1 MKQKI
6 GTLQASFLIV
16 NAIVPTA
23 IVVLPSIISTR
34 LEQEGPFSIVIS
46 AGLGILIVLLVADLI
61 KKSNGTPYIE
71 WISKVS
77 SPFVATFMGALILGH
92 FIEETAIV
100 LRQSINFISE
110 NVLLKTPFA
119 VILLVMMIVSIYI
132 TSQGIEVMARVSS
145 ILVLLYILPIPI
157 YMSGVADFNQFSR
170 LLPIFEH
177 SPNDFI
183 LGSLGPANW
192 VSEVSFLLYI
202 APYLKSP
209 ERSRSI
215 GFLSLSF
222 TCIIILIIYVPTLL
236 AFGPEYIKV
245 LNYPGYTYS
254 RLVHLGHAF
263 ENLNI
268 LFVSYWLLVSYI
280 KLSFFLFV
288 TLECFKQTLRI
299 KENQLFYL
307 LALALIISLESYYTW
322 DTPDHLYKN
331 NLENQFP
338 GFMLVN
344 FIFPLIIYAMSN
356 IRQWKTRRK
365 GFSSRE

>member
-23 IVVLPSIISTR
+23 IMVLPSIISTR

-46 AGLGILIVLLVADLI
+46 ACFGVLLVFLIADLI
-61 KKSNGTPYIE
+61 KKSHRTPYIE

-77 SPFVATFMGALILGH
+77 SPFVGALMGALIVGN

-100 LRQSINFISE
+100 LRQSINFINE
-110 NVLLKTPFA
+110 NVLLNTPFA
-119 VILLVMMIVSIYI
+119 VILIIMVSIGIYI
-132 TSQGIEVMARVSS
+132 TTQGIEVMARVSS
-145 ILVLLYILPIPI
+145 ILMLLYILPIPV
-157 YMSGVADFNQFSR
+157 YLSGVVDFNHFSR

-177 SPNDFI
+177 SLNDYI
-183 LGSLGPANW
+183 LSSLGPANW
-192 VSEVSFLLYI
+192 ISEVSFLLYI

-215 GFLSLSF
+215 GFLSLTF
-222 TCIIILIIYVPTLL
+222 TCIIILIVYIPTLL

-245 LNYPGYTYS
+245 LNYPGVTYS
-254 RLVHLGHAF
+254 KLVHLGRAF

-288 TLECFKQTLRI
+288 TLECFKQTFRI
-299 KENQLFYL
+299 KENQSYYL
-307 LALALIISLESYYTW
+307 LALSLIIALESYYTW
-322 DTPDHLYKN
+322 DTPAHLYKN

-338 GFMLVN
+338 GFMLFNVV
-344 FIFPLIIYAMSN
+344 FPLMVYVMSIIS
-356 IRQWKTRRK
+356 QLKTRRREI
-365 GFSSRE
+365 SSRE